1 MTRQRRDE
9 AVLGSPRGSRQPG
22 RRRGA
27 PVIAAALFGAVL
39 LAAGCSTAGTSSTGA
54 QASALLRAG
63 LKAQAHGDVAQ
74 AQSEYRAVLKIDPSN
89 VYAFYDLG
97 VIAQTGRSTDQAAND
112 YQRALAAD
120 ADYTPALYNLATM
133 EAPTAPKQAAAL
145 YEKVVRLDPKDA
157 EAHLNLGLVLKGLGK
172 GTQGDT
178 QIAQAIRLDPSLR
191 GATVT
196 APTQPS
202 TSTSTSTSGAAG
214 QS

>member
-1 MTRQRRDE
+1 MTRQPGDE
-9 AVLGSPRGSRQPG
+9 GVLGSPRGSQQPG

-27 PVIAAALFGAVL
+27 PVIAVGLLGAVL
-39 LAAGCSTAGTSSTGA
+39 LAAGCSNSSTSSSGT

-63 LKAQAHGDVAQ
+63 LQAQAHGDVAQ

-89 VYAFYDLG
+89 VYAFYNLG
-97 VIAQTGRSTDQAAND
+97 VIAQTGRSTDQAADD

-133 EAPTAPKQAAAL
+133 EAGTAPKQAAAL

-157 EAHLNLGLVLKGLGK
+157 KAHLNLGIVLKGLGK
-172 GTQGDT
+172 GTQGDA
-178 QIAQAIRLDPSLR
+178 QIAQALRLDPALR
-191 GATVT
+191 GATAT

-202 TSTSTSTSGAAG
+202 TSTSTTTSGAAG